1 MEEKFSIKK
10 LKKMI
15 EDYLRLKE
23 DRMSVILEE
32 WKDENNFQ
40 IKQELENVKEKI
52 NEYEEKLIYANRNNE
67 ILNKVEEK
75 LRGLMKRVG
84 EVTPVE
90 YIDGFYPNAI
100 NDLVD
105 EVLIEELI
113 EQDKTKLK
121 NPRVYTA
128 FKRDLEKELDAE
140 CRIYN
145 ADICYN
151 EYVNDRVTVMEGT
164 DNKGRKQVIYYYP
177 GSFSDWDIINS
188 QKREY
193 NENQDVVLV
202 ERKMLGDNG
211 AYQDLD
217 GSSIVYQYDK
227 EGKKKIALGDDDIV
241 GAEYFEY
248 DENGKIKLAINEE
261 SITQYLRDGKKEYYI
276 SDGYFKPSNNGYT
289 MLPSKSKYDIEIEDI
304 KRIVGGELTQEEK
317 EKITAKLT
325 PERQQRVLSV
335 LRRMEPMFEYWQEV
349 DSKNTEKREKIIS
362 WFEGFSKDLK
372 LNSIAHTPQE
382 IAEGINIRQGQI
394 KEIEEETVKGTEE
407 QKDFQKNIR

>member
-1 MEEKFSIKK
+1 MEEEFSIKK
-10 LKKMI
+10 LKGMI
-15 EDYLRLKE
+15 EDYLRLEE
-23 DRMSVILEE
+23 DRMSLILEE

-40 IKQELENVKEKI
+40 IKQELEEVEEKI
-52 NEYEEKLIYANRNNE
+52 NENKDKLLYANRNNE

-75 LRGLMKRVG
+75 LRGLMEKVG
-84 EVTPVE
+84 GVSPVE

-128 FKRDLEKELDAE
+128 LKRNLEKELDAE
-140 CRIYN
+140 CRNYN
-145 ADICYN
+145 ADICNN
-151 EYVNDRVTVMEGT
+151 EYFNDRVTVMEGT

-177 GSFSDWDIINS
+177 VSFSDWDCINS
-188 QKREY
+188 QRREY
-193 NENQDVVLV
+193 NKNEDVVLV

-211 AYQDLD
+211 VYQDLD

-227 EGKKKIALGDDDIV
+227 EGRKKIALGDDDIA

-248 DENGKIKLAINEE
+248 DENGKIKLAINGE
-261 SITQYLRDGKKEYYI
+261 SITQYLPNGGYVC
-276 SDGYFKPSNNGYT
+276 DGYFKPTNNGYSL
-289 MLPSKSKYDIEIEDI
+289 LPSKSKYDIEIKDI

-317 EKITAKLT
+317 EQILVELT
-325 PERQQRVLSV
+325 PGRQQIVLSI

-362 WFEGFSKDLK
+362 WFKGFSKDLK
-372 LNSIAHTPQE
+372 LDNNIKKEIHTPQE

-394 KEIEEETVKGTEE
+394 KEIEEESIKGVEE
-407 QKDFQKNIR
+407 QKDFQKI

>member
-1 MEEKFSIKK
+1 MEEEFSIKK
-10 LKKMI
+10 LKGMI
-15 EDYLRLKE
+15 EYYLRLE
-23 DRMSVILEE
+23 EYRMSLILEE

-40 IKQELENVKEKI
+40 VKQELEEVEEKI
-52 NEYEEKLIYANRNNE
+52 NENKDKLLYANRNNE

-75 LRGLMKRVG
+75 LRGLMEKVG
-84 EVTPVE
+84 GVSPVE

-113 EQDKTKLK
+113 EKDKTNLK

-128 FKRDLEKELDAE
+128 FKGDLEKELDEE
-140 CRIYN
+140 CRSYN

-151 EYVNDRVTVMEGT
+151 KYFNDRVTVMEGT

-177 GSFSDWDIINS
+177 DSFSDWDFINS
-188 QKREY
+188 QRREY

-211 AYQDLD
+211 VYQDVD

-227 EGKKKIALGDDDIV
+227 EGRKKIALGDDDIV

-248 DENGKIKLAINEE
+248 DENGKIKLAINGE
-261 SITQYLRDGKKEYYI
+261 SITQYLPNGGYI
-276 SDGYFKPSNNGYT
+276 CDGYFKPSNNGYT
-289 MLPSKSKYDIEIEDI
+289 LLPSKSKYDIEIKDI

-317 EKITAKLT
+317 EQILAELT
-325 PERQQRVLSV
+325 PGRQREVLKT
-335 LRRMEPMFEYWQEV
+335 LRTMEPMFEYWREV
-349 DSKNTEKREKIIS
+349 DSTNKEKGEEIIS
-362 WFEGFSKDLK
+362 WFKGFSKDLK
-372 LNSIAHTPQE
+372 LNNITHTPQE
-382 IAEGINIRQGQI
+382 IAKGINIRQGEI
-394 KEIEEETVKGTEE
+394 KEIEEESIKGVE
-407 QKDFQKNIR
+407 QKDFQKI

>member
-1 MEEKFSIKK
+1 MEDGFSIKK
-10 LKKMI
+10 LKEMI
-15 EDYLRLKE
+15 EDYLRLDE
-23 DRMSVILEE
+23 DRMSLILEE

-40 IKQELENVKEKI
+40 IKQELEEVEGKI
-52 NEYEEKLIYANRNNE
+52 NENKDKLLYENRNNE

-75 LRGLMKRVG
+75 LRGLMEKVG
-84 EVTPVE
+84 GVSLVE

-113 EQDKTKLK
+113 EQDKTNLK
-121 NPRVYTA
+121 KPRVYTA

-140 CRIYN
+140 CGNYN
-145 ADICYN
+145 ADICNN
-151 EYVNDRVTVMEGT
+151 EYNDRVTVMEGT

-177 GSFSDWDIINS
+177 VSFSDCDCINS
-188 QKREY
+188 QRREY
-193 NENQDVVLV
+193 NENEDVVLV

-211 AYQDLD
+211 VYQDLD

-227 EGKKKIALGDDDIV
+227 EGRKKFALGDNDIA

-261 SITQYLRDGKKEYYI
+261 RITQYLPNGGYI
-276 SDGYFKPSNNGYT
+276 CDGYFEPSNNGYT
-289 MLPSKSKYDIEIEDI
+289 LLPSKSKYDIEIKDI
-304 KRIVGGELTQEEK
+304 KRMVGGELTQEEK
-317 EKITAKLT
+317 EKILAELT
-325 PERQQRVLSV
+325 PGRQQEVLKT
-335 LRRMEPMFEYWQEV
+335 LRTMEPMFEYWQEV

-362 WFEGFSKDLK
+362 WFKGFSKDLK
-372 LNSIAHTPQE
+372 LDNNIKKETHTLQE

-394 KEIEEETVKGTEE
+394 KEIEEESIKGAEE
-407 QKDFQKNIR
+407 QKDFQKI